1 MPIVRISARSVIV
14 GLRGSAIY
22 HVTAL
27 SVVGALTLSV
37 AACTVPATQRAMS
50 LTRQHRETEAIA
62 TLRADLAKHPD
73 DLEARKLL
81 VRLLAFTGD
90 FPAARAELDA
100 LTKLLPPNDPTP
112 WIELGHAYELA
123 HRFEEALAAYD
134 TAASVAPSSPA
145 GPLEGGL
152 RCARWGEVDEARP
165 RLEEAVRRGAHDA
178 ETYHTLGLVCLHQK
192 DYAAAESA
200 YDAGIAADPGAA
212 ACWIG
217 LATVGVAEGDASKAL
232 RAYDGVLARQPTYAP
247 AALGRAWA
255 LLKLGRNDE
264 AKRAIDRAEQLG
276 APATNVAKA
285 RALLAAPTT
294 PP

>member
-1 MPIVRISARSVIV
+1 MR
-14 GLRGSAIY
+14 LRGSGIY
-22 HVTAL
+22 HVTARV
-27 SVVGALTLSV
+27 VVGALALSV
-37 AACTVPATQRAMS
+37 AACSVPATQRAMS
-50 LTRQHRETEAIA
+50 LTRQHKEAEAIA

-90 FPAARAELDA
+90 LPAARVELDA
-100 LTKLLPPNDPTP
+100 LAKQLPAGDPTP

-134 TAASVAPSSPA
+134 TAASVAPASPA

-165 RLEEAVRRGAHDA
+165 RLEEAVRRGARDVA
-178 ETYHTLGLVCLHQK
+178 TYHALGLVCLHQK
-192 DYAAAESA
+192 DYAAAEAA
-200 YDAGIAADPGAA
+200 YRAGILADPKDTS
-212 ACWIG
+212 CWIG

-232 RAYDGVLARQPTYAP
+232 AAYDGVLARQPTYAP

-255 LLKLGRNDE
+255 LLKLGRTDD
-264 AKRAIDRAEQLG
+264 ARTAIDRAEALG

-285 RALLAAPTT
+285 RALLASPPTAP
-294 PP
+294 P

>member
-1 MPIVRISARSVIV
+1 V

-27 SVVGALTLSV
+27 SVAGTLALSLP
-37 AACTVPATQRAMS
+37 ACTVPATQRAMS

-62 TLRADLAKHPD
+62 TLRADIAQHPD
-73 DLEARKLL
+73 ELEARKLL
-81 VRLLAFTGD
+81 ARLLAFTGD
-90 FPAARAELDA
+90 LPAARAELDA
-100 LTKLLPPNDPTP
+100 LSKLLPPGDPTP

-165 RLEEAVRRGAHDA
+165 RLEEAVRRGAHDV
-178 ETYHTLGLVCLHQK
+178 ETFHTLGLVCLHQK
-192 DYAAAESA
+192 DYAAAEAA
-200 YDAGIAADPGAA
+200 YRAGIAADQKDA

-217 LATVGVAEGDASKAL
+217 LATVGVAEGDAPKAL
-232 RAYDGVLARQPTYAP
+232 AAYDGVLARHPAYAP

-264 AKRAIDRAEQLG
+264 AKRAIDLAAQLG
-276 APATNVAKA
+276 APAANVAKA

>member
-1 MPIVRISARSVIV
+1 VA
-14 GLRGSAIY
+14 LRGSAIY

-27 SVVGALTLSV
+27 SVAAALALSV

-62 TLRADLAKHPD
+62 TLRADLTKHPD

-81 VRLLAFTGD
+81 ARLLAFTGD
-90 FPAARAELDA
+90 FPAARAEVDTLA
-100 LTKLLPPNDPTP
+100 KLLPPGDPAP

-165 RLEEAVRRGAHDA
+165 RLEEAVKRGAHDV
-178 ETYHTLGLVCLHQK
+178 ETFHTLGLVCLHQK
-192 DYAAAESA
+192 DYAAAEAA
-200 YDAGIAADPGAA
+200 YRAGIAADSKDAT
-212 ACWIG
+212 CWIG

-232 RAYDGVLARQPTYAP
+232 TAYDGVLARNATYAP

-255 LLKLGRNDE
+255 LLKLGRHDD

-276 APATNVAKA
+276 APPANVAKA
-285 RALLAAPTT
+285 RALLAAPTA